1 MPYIPVN
8 CIDEFNFL
16 LAMYS
21 ATNLTCQSSF
31 TPPLA
36 REYKSTPVGF
46 STSPGLVSLAFHKN
60 IKKNFVNK
68 DTKNSI
74 LILLFLV
81 QFSNIIS
88 TCTPL

>member
-8 CIDEFNFL
+8 CVDEFNFL

-46 STSPGLVSLAFHKN
+46 STSPGLVSFAFHEN
-60 IKKNFVNK
+60 INKNFCK
-68 DTKNSI
+68 QTK
-74 LILLFLV
+74 
-81 QFSNIIS
+81 
-88 TCTPL
+88 TPKIVF